1 VPQVLLGGGLP
12 PPWKL
17 TVATATPSPSAS
29 PLRVSGGIRYAL
41 TLDLETWEVIQRR
54 AEQENVTVAVMLRH
68 LIGWGLDQS

>member
-1 VPQVLLGGGLP
+1 METDGRRNNAFPKRRPAQGFRGY
-12 PPWKL
+12 K
-17 TVATATPSPSAS
+17 
-29 PLRVSGGIRYAL
+29 GIRYAL